1 MRLMALRAMTLVS
14 LVIEAI
20 VATAGAAAADVVGVF
35 SVKSS
40 AEMTLAGVMPVGVI
54 LIGTSNMAS

>member
-1 MRLMALRAMTLVS
+1 MRAMTLVS

-20 VATAGAAAADVVGVF
+20 GATAGAAAADVVGVC
-35 SVKSS
+35 SVMSS

>member
-1 MRLMALRAMTLVS
+1 MRAMTLVS

-20 VATAGAAAADVVGVF
+20 VATAGAAAADVVGVC
-35 SVKSS
+35 SVMSS